1 MVPSTNE
8 IPITGIY
15 QPLANDSTRRIR
27 LIAGVQAV
35 GGSVGFSKKKK
46 SAMGLECSALLA
58 IFLRLLFLI
67 FFFFDDRRGI

>member
-27 LIAGVQAV
+27 LIAGVQAF

-46 SAMGLECSALLA
+46 VRWDWNARLCWPYFFGFF
-58 IFLRLLFLI
+58 FLY
-67 FFFFDDRRGI
+67 FFDDRRGI